1 MKTIKKTIL
10 ATLLSGVLLS
20 QTACLGSFA
29 LTVKVYEFN
38 NELTDNKFIN
48 NLVFWLVGGPVY
60 GFTTT
65 ADVVF
70 FNLIEFWSGSNPI
83 AFAPMEP
90 GEDRFAFEGR
100 DFKVNRSADRVVMQ
114 EMNGETVVQEM
125 VLSFSTPENAWY
137 MEQNGEKTK
146 MFSYEGD
153 QVIFHFG
160 DQQLEMAAGEVNNNL
175 RGLQQNDLQWAMR

>member
-48 NLVFWLVGGPVY
+48 NLVFWIVGGPVY

-70 FNLIEFWSGSNPI
+70 FNLIEFWTGSNPI
-83 AFAPMEP
+83 AYAPMEQ
-90 GEDRFAFEGR
+90 GDDRFAFEGR
-100 DFKVNRSADRVVMQ
+100 DFKVNRTADRVVMQ
-114 EMNGETVVQEM
+114 EMKGETVVQEM

-137 MEQNGEKTK
+137 MEQGDQKIK

-160 DQQLEMAAGEVNNNL
+160 NEQIEMAAGDVNSNL
-175 RGLQQNDLQWAMR
+175 RGLQQNELQWAMR

>member
-48 NLVFWLVGGPVY
+48 NLVFWIVGGPVY

-70 FNLIEFWSGSNPI
+70 FNLIEFWTGSNPI
-83 AFAPMEP
+83 AYAPMEQ

-100 DFKVNRSADRVVMQ
+100 DFKVNRTADRVVM
-114 EMNGETVVQEM
+114 
-125 VLSFSTPENAWY
+125 
-137 MEQNGEKTK
+137 
-146 MFSYEGD
+146 
-153 QVIFHFG
+153 
-160 DQQLEMAAGEVNNNL
+160 
-175 RGLQQNDLQWAMR
+175 

>member
-48 NLVFWLVGGPVY
+48 NLVFWIVGGPVY

-65 ADVVF
+65 VDVVF
-70 FNLIEFWSGSNPI
+70 FNLIEFWTGSNPI
-83 AFAPMEP
+83 AYAPMEP
-90 GEDRFAFEGR
+90 GEDRLAFEGR
-100 DFKVNRSADRVVMQ
+100 DFKVNRTAGRVVME
-114 EMNGETVVQEM
+114 EMKGETVVKELVM
-125 VLSFSTPENAWY
+125 SYNLLENAWY
-137 MEQNGEKTK
+137 MEQGEQKIK

-160 DQQLEMAAGEVNNNL
+160 DEQMEMAAGEVNSSL
-175 RGLQQNDLQWAMR
+175 RALQQHDTQWAMR

>member
-1 MKTIKKTIL
+1 MKSIKKTIL

-38 NELTDNKFIN
+38 NEITGNKYIN
-48 NLVFWLVGGPVY
+48 NLIFWLVGGPVY

-65 ADVVF
+65 VDVVF
-70 FNLIEFWSGSNPI
+70 FNLIEFWTGSNPI
-83 AFAPMEP
+83 AFAPMEQ

-114 EMNGETVVQEM
+114 EMKGETVVQEM

-146 MFSYEGD
+146 MFSYDGD

-160 DQQLEMAAGEVNNNL
+160 DQQVEMAAGEVSSNL